1 MSTRPENDDAI
12 RLRERPSR
20 RAILKI
26 LAVGSS
32 LTALS
37 PVLVAQAPPPPPRPR
52 GSVKTSGILPT
63 PTDIMYALRKDV
75 TLDRE
80 EAVQLEQLIAKTLA
94 DQRRLLMTYGI
105 NADYERPDIRLS
117 YRDAKQLNDDMDDLM
132 DDTEDAADRIL
143 SATQMRAVKKLL
155 RNEASARKR
164 SFDAMRR

>member
-1 MSTRPENDDAI
+1 MSTRPENHDAI

-20 RAILKI
+20 RAILKM

-52 GSVKTSGILPT
+52 GSVKTSGFLPT

-143 SATQMRAVKKLL
+143 SATQMRAFKKLL

-164 SFDAMRR
+164 SIDAMRR